1 MALTEL
7 TRFTH
12 VIIGYAHFL
21 LWYFMLHCSIYF
33 VPPPAGCSW
42 SCVGGSEASGKPKE
56 EECTM
61 NLARIERATVL
72 HQFGHALGLEHEH
85 QHPTAPLEWNQ
96 EKVQ

>member
-1 MALTEL
+1 M
-7 TRFTH
+7 
-12 VIIGYAHFL
+12 
-21 LWYFMLHCSIYF
+21 
-33 VPPPAGCSW
+33 
-42 SCVGGSEASGKPKE
+42 GGSEASGKPKE

-96 EKVQ
+96 EKVQLSEKLLLLFQSNCLTK